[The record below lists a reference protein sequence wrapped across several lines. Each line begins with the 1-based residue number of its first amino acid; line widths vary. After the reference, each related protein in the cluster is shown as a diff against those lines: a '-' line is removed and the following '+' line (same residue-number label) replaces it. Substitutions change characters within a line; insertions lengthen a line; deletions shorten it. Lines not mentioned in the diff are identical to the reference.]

1 MVHALIVLQEMNTTA
16 VSDRHKRYLLRFER
30 NRKRW
35 EPFSSTSD
43 IIRLR
48 QIEAANYVLTIY
60 FVCNARSWIEYLI
73 FPQVSWMSILSAL
86 VFSFL
91 IYIFYTLYWVSR
103 SINYMV
109 ENGFKNVAQFVK
121 EDAEQAAS

>member
-1 MVHALIVLQEMNTTA
+1 
-16 VSDRHKRYLLRFER
+16 
-30 NRKRW
+30 
-35 EPFSSTSD
+35 
-43 IIRLR
+43 
-48 QIEAANYVLTIY
+48 
-60 FVCNARSWIEYLI
+60 
-73 FPQVSWMSILSAL
+73 MSILSAL